1 MMDFASSEMSS
12 TVFKRIVRDDI
23 GKFPL
28 DRQMLAVFMELDG
41 KTPLSIVTQRTGL
54 NMSTMRE
61 IIAKLMQNGLVE
73 KVDKEIVALDKDF
86 IEYLVAHLALAVGPV
101 AQVLIEDEIHHLGHE
116 ITRFPG
122 HRVAELV
129 DNLASEIR
137 RKEKKDMFLKMMAIK
152 IREKGY
158 VVF

>member
-1 MMDFASSEMSS
+1 MDFASSEMSS

-41 KTPLSIVTQRTGL
+41 KKALGIVAQRTGL
-54 NMSTMRE
+54 NMSSMRE

-73 KVDKEIVALDKDF
+73 KVDKEIAALDKDF
-86 IEYLVAHLALAVGPV
+86 IEYTIAHLALAVGPV
-101 AQVLIEDEIHHLGHE
+101 AQVLIEDEVHHLGYE
-116 ITRFPG
+116 ISRFPA
-122 HRVAELV
+122 HRVTELIE
-129 DNLASEIR
+129 NLAREIR

-152 IREKGY
+152 IKEKRY
-158 VVF
+158 VML